1 MATDIGPKIGLDGE
15 KEFRAALQSM
25 GQQLKTL
32 DTEMRAVTSA
42 FSANDRSQA
51 ALSAQ
56 SDVLTKKLSTQ
67 EARLA
72 EIQKALDYARAN
84 YAENSNEVQRWQQA
98 LNNATADVN
107 KTKKEIE
114 HLGDETQEAGG
125 KVSIFGDVL
134 KANLASEAIIS
145 GVKALSGA
153 IKSLIGGAVEN
164 YGDFEQ
170 LVGGVETLF
179 KDSAG
184 IVQNYAKEAYKTAGL
199 SANDYMETVTSFS
212 ASLLQSMG
220 NDTQAAAEKANRA
233 ITDMSDNANKMGTDM
248 SSIQNAYQGFAKQNY
263 TMLDNLKLGYGG
275 TKEEMARLI
284 EDAAK
289 IKGIYG
295 AEAAMLANRGV
306 NGDLAVIIDAI
317 HTVQTEMGITGT
329 TAKEAATTIQ
339 GSAAAAKAAWT
350 NLTTGLGDENADL
363 SQLLLTFGESVATA
377 VKNIIPRIQQTLA
390 GIGSALTIASQ
401 GMLQDAVGGIVD
413 GLPQFV
419 AAIGTLVSGMGQA
432 LINSAP
438 VLLHSVL
445 ELIHQ
450 ASDYVKANLS
460 QFVGAGLTA
469 LVGFSDGF
477 RGGVG
482 QMVDAALEL
491 IKTLAAGIVEALP
504 EFIATVPTII
514 SNFANAIN
522 DNAPK
527 IVKAGLDIIVTLVK
541 GILTN
546 IPVIIQNMPK
556 IIAAIWDTLTAVNW
570 VNLGAGL
577 IKGVGDG
584 IKSMTSFAKDS
595 IETVKTAIHD
605 GIKALPQTFME
616 IGRNMIQG
624 MINGIKSMASSL
636 VKNVG
641 SAITSVVSSVRDM
654 LGIHSPSRVF
664 ASIGEY
670 MMDGLSIGLLNSSGK
685 VMETIGD
692 IVSEVKTRFSSL
704 SDIFGTRQDIADLQ
718 YQLWG
723 MTGGKNASEID
734 KYKRKMETLSKQ
746 EKDQAAIVEAA
757 EAAYKAVVSQ
767 YGENSKESY
776 EYQKTLLQE
785 QIAYQK
791 LIETMNQYREESRAL
806 RVGDSIASGIA
817 ASTKKAVSAAASLTT
832 KLVDTV
838 KSNLGIH
845 SPSTVFAGIG
855 ENMALGLGKGFT
867 AEMQGVSANIQ
878 DAIPTPAVDAVYNA
892 AAGMVNGL
900 AAANA
905 GNGGGS
911 YTINLL
917 LQNGQQIASW
927 LLPDLRDA
935 ARNNPE
941 VARA

>member
-1 MATDIGPKIGLDGE
+1 MATNIGPKIGIEGE

-72 EIQKALDYARAN
+72 EIQKALGYARAN

-107 KTKKEIE
+107 KTKREIE
-114 HLGDETQEAGG
+114 NLGDETQNAGE
-125 KVSIFGDVL
+125 KVSVFGDVL

-145 GVKALSGA
+145 GVKALSSA

-164 YGDFEQ
+164 YGEFEQ

-184 IVQNYAKEAYKTAGL
+184 VVQGYAKDAYKTVGL
-199 SANDYMETVTSFS
+199 SANEYMETVTAFS
-212 ASLLQSMG
+212 ASLLQSLG
-220 NDTQAAAEKANRA
+220 NDTQAAAEKADLA
-233 ITDMSDNANKMGTDM
+233 ITDMADNANKMGSSM
-248 SSIQNAYQGFAKQNY
+248 ESIQNAYSGFAKQNY

-275 TKEEMARLI
+275 TKEEMQRLLK
-284 EDAAK
+284 DAQK
-289 IKGIYG
+289 
-295 AEAAMLANRGV
+295 LSGV
-306 NGDLAVIIDAI
+306 KYDLSSYADIVDAI
-317 HTVQTEMGITGT
+317 HVVQTEMGITGT

-339 GSAAAAKAAWT
+339 GSAASAKAAWE
-350 NLTTGLGDENADL
+350 NLTTGLGDESADL
-363 SQLLLTFGESVATA
+363 SQLILSFTDSVATA
-377 VKNIIPRIQQTLA
+377 AKNIIPRIEQTLA
-390 GIGSALTIASQ
+390 GIGRALTIASQ
-401 GMLQDAVGGIVD
+401 GMLQDAVGGIVA
-413 GLPQFV
+413 GLPQL
-419 AAIGTLVSGMGQA
+419 AASIGTLVSGLSQA

-438 VLLHSVL
+438 VLLAAVL
-445 ELIHQ
+445 ALMDQ
-450 ASDYVKANLS
+450 ARGYIGEHLPEFITTGLS
-460 QFVGAGLTA
+460 A
-469 LVGFSDGF
+469 LLSFSEGF
-477 RGGVG
+477 RSGVG
-482 QMVDAALEL
+482 RMVDAALEL
-491 IKTLAAGIVEALP
+491 IKTLAEGVVDALP
-504 EFIATVPTII
+504 EFIATAPTII

-527 IVKAGLDIIVTLVK
+527 IIKTGLNIIVTLVK
-541 GILTN
+541 GLIDN

-556 IIAAIWDTLTAVNW
+556 IIAAVWDTLTAVNW

-577 IKGVGDG
+577 IKSIGNG
-584 IKSMTSFAKDS
+584 IKSMVSFAKES
-595 IETVKTAIHD
+595 IGTVKTAIHD

-616 IGRNMIQG
+616 IGKNMIKG
-624 MINGIKSMASSL
+624 LINGVKSMVSSL
-636 VKNVG
+636 TKNVG

-670 MMDGLSIGLLNSSGK
+670 MMDGLSVGLLNSSGK

-704 SDIFGTRQDIADLQ
+704 SDIFGTRQDITDLQ
-718 YQLWG
+718 YQLWE

-734 KYKRKMETLSKQ
+734 KYNRKMEALSKQ

-757 EAAYKAVVSQ
+757 EAAYKAVVAQ

-791 LIETMNQYREESRAL
+791 LIETMNQYREESREL
-806 RVGDSIASGIA
+806 RAGDSIASGIA

-845 SPSTVFAGIG
+845 SPSRVFAGIG
-855 ENMALGLGKGFT
+855 ENMALGLGKGFQ
-867 AEMQGVSANIQ
+867 AEMQSVSANIQ

-911 YTINLL
+911 YTINLV

-941 VARA
+941 VATA